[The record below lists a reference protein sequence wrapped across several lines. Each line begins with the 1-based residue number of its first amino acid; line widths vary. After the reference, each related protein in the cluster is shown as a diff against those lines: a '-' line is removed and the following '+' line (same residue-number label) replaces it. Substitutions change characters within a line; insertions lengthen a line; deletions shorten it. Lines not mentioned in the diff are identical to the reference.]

1 MSIIIGNSTG
11 TGTGQPIAVP
21 AATAADAPP
30 RPIEFMEISSHDARA
45 SAAACLRWVERAGA
59 EMSARERTSRAQLSL
74 FGAIVVGIL
83 LGLVWA
89 PRLVAIVLAGATT
102 AVYLATLAHRIWVFR
117 ASFDGHAMHSV
128 GDDEARAFP
137 DSALPT
143 YTVLVPAF
151 HEPEIVEGLVRA
163 LEAIEY
169 PRDKLEVKLLLEQG
183 DDATIA
189 ATRRIRTALPL
200 KVLVVPPGKP
210 QTKPRA
216 LNFGLLWSRGE
227 IVTIYDAED
236 RPEPLQLRRAA
247 IVMARNPEMACLQA
261 RLEFHDA
268 ERSALARLFALEY
281 LTWFRCFLPGLVNTG
296 GVLPLGGT
304 SNHFRRSSLVAA
316 GAWDAFNVTEDAD
329 LGIRMQRLGFDI
341 GVLDSVTYEEANG
354 DPINWI
360 KQRSRW
366 QKGYLQTALVHLRHP
381 LLLRRQLGWR
391 GLMHLVLFVAGTPLL
406 ALCNMAF
413 WALSL
418 VWGATQ
424 AHVIQAAFPGVVY
437 YLAVGSWLIGN
448 ATIAYLGA
456 VTLLEADRPELFS
469 AVLMTPLYWIL
480 MSIASVRAAIQLV
493 VDPFH
498 WEKTAHGVGSPRD
511 HDESEDP
518 DEIIDLTV
526 GGTLHG

>member
-1 MSIIIGNSTG
+1 MS
-11 TGTGQPIAVP
+11 PVP
-21 AATAADAPP
+21 TSPV
-30 RPIEFMEISSHDARA
+30 PIEFTEISPHDARA

-59 EMSARERTSRAQLSL
+59 EMSARDRLSRAQLSL
-74 FGAIVVGIL
+74 VVGSGIAIV
-83 LGLVWA
+83 LGVVWV
-89 PRLVAIVLAGATT
+89 PRWSAIVLATLTT
-102 AVYLATLAHRIWVFR
+102 VVYLATLGHRLWVFR
-117 ASFDGHAMHSV
+117 ASFDGHAMFSV
-128 GDDEARAFP
+128 SDDEARAVP
-137 DSALPT
+137 AADLPT

-151 HEPEIVEGLVRA
+151 HEPEIVAGLVRA
-163 LEAIEY
+163 LEALEY

-183 DDATIA
+183 DHETIS
-189 ATRRIRTALPL
+189 ATRRIRTTLPV
-200 KVLVVPPGKP
+200 KVLLVPPGSP

-227 IVTIYDAED
+227 LVTIYDAED

-247 IVMARNPEMACLQA
+247 VAMRKNPNMACLQA

-268 ERSALARLFALEY
+268 ERSALAGLFSLEY

-304 SNHFRRSSLVAA
+304 SNHFRRTALVAA

-329 LGIRMQRLGFDI
+329 LGIRMQRLGHDI

-381 LLLRRQLGWR
+381 RLLRRQLGWR
-391 GLMHLVLFVAGTPLL
+391 GVMHLVLFVAGTPML

-413 WALSL
+413 WTLSL
-418 VWGATQ
+418 AWGATQ
-424 AHVIQAAFPGVVY
+424 AHVIQVAFPGVVY

-456 VTLLEADRPELFS
+456 VTLLEADRPELLG
-469 AVLMTPLYWIL
+469 AVLLTPLYWIL

-498 WEKTAHGVGSPRD
+498 WEKTAHGLGATPEVA
-511 HDESEDP
+511 EEV
-518 DEIIDLTV
+518 IDLTWPEDVIDLTGV
-526 GGTLHG
+526 GSRR